1 MYSFQIIGKTCTEP
15 QLLGKYMLL
24 TEKQPLVNE

>member
-1 MYSFQIIGKTCTEP
+1 MYPFQIVGETCTEH